1 MELTMLGFVVLVCN
15 SCLAIY
21 SSWGD
26 AGAVA
31 FVLLAKTALV
41 LLFLCLREFDRP
53 GRGRDN
59 KIKAAVW
66 ALTALLMAMFA
77 SKVASFMPPA
87 VGAVVWA
94 MAVAPAAAG
103 FWAMFQYLN
112 P

>member
-1 MELTMLGFVVLVCN
+1 MLGLAVLVCN
-15 SCLAIY
+15 SGLAIY

-26 AGAVA
+26 ASSVA

-66 ALTALLMAMFA
+66 ALTAVLN
-77 SKVASFMPPA
+77 SRPRWRRSCHPP
-87 VGAVVWA
+87 WA
-94 MAVAPAAAG
+94 RWSGPWQWHRPPLDSG
-103 FWAMFQYLN
+103 
-112 P
+112 PCSST